1 MGDRRMTSSN
11 RLSITLG
18 DAIYSLRAIRRIKPD
33 PIPDDDLKT
42 ILDAARQAPNGANR
56 QPWHFIVLRD
66 SEIRTKFGEL
76 FKVAWWAK
84 RNDEGFFKP
93 EDIPDHYKLAMG
105 LADRIGEVPAI
116 VLVCTTAPG
125 GRESVIPATQN
136 LLLAARAL
144 GIGGTITSLHPNVE
158 QGVQKLVGI
167 PDGASVVYCI
177 PLGYPEGRFGPV
189 TRNPLHEI
197 VSEDTW
203 GMAPDWV

>member
-1 MGDRRMTSSN
+1 MTTIDR
-11 RLSITLG
+11 LDITLG
-18 DAIYSLRAIRRIKPD
+18 DAIFSLRAIRRIKPD
-33 PIPDDDLKT
+33 PIPDVDLQA

-56 QPWHFIVLRD
+56 QPWHFVVLQDAETRM
-66 SEIRTKFGEL
+66 RFGEL
-76 FKVAWWAK
+76 YKVAWWAK

-93 EDIPDHYKLAMG
+93 EDIPDHYKMAMA
-105 LADRIGEVPAI
+105 LADKIGNVPAI

-144 GIGGTITSLHPNVE
+144 GVGGTITSLHANVE
-158 QGVQKLVGI
+158 DDVQKLIGL

-189 TRNPLHEI
+189 TRKPLDEC
-197 VSEDTW
+197 VAGARW
-203 GMAPDWV
+203 GTPPVWALGGEF

>member
-1 MGDRRMTSSN
+1 MTTSDR
-11 RLSITLG
+11 LDITLG

-33 PIPDDDLKT
+33 PIPDGDLQT

-56 QPWHFIVLRD
+56 QPWHFVVLKDAGTRQ
-66 SEIRTKFGEL
+66 KFGEL
-76 FKVAWWAK
+76 YKVAWWAK

-93 EDIPDHYKLAMG
+93 EDIPDHYKLAMA
-105 LADRIGEVPAI
+105 LADKIGNVPAI
-116 VLVCTTAPG
+116 VLVCATAPG

-144 GIGGTITSLHPNVE
+144 GVGGTITSLHADVE
-158 QGVQKLVGI
+158 DDVQKLVGI

-189 TRNPLHEI
+189 SRKPLDEI
-197 VSEDTW
+197 VSVDKW
-203 GMAPDWV
+203 GTTPDWV